1 MKTNP
6 SVFQFLVTIL
16 DIIQADPEKVSSS
29 VTTVDEDVI
38 ESLLVCDRVD
48 KHEAVIILVID
59 IPSANECVLAR
70 SVHNLEA
77 DGLVVHHV
85 VVLHVR
91 VLDGGVVVVLE
102 LAVDKSHGDVRL
114 ADTSAPWKRTNSYS

>member
-1 MKTNP
+1 M
-6 SVFQFLVTIL
+6 
-16 DIIQADPEKVSSS
+16 
-29 VTTVDEDVI
+29 TTVDEDVI

>member
-1 MKTNP
+1 MPLN
-6 SVFQFLVTIL
+6 
-16 DIIQADPEKVSSS
+16 
-29 VTTVDEDVI
+29 
-38 ESLLVCDRVD
+38 LLVCDRVD
-48 KHEAVIILVID
+48 KHEAVIMLVVG
-59 IPSANECVLAR
+59 IPRADECVLAR

-114 ADTSAPWKRTNSYS
+114 ANTSAPWKRSNLYLTTLY